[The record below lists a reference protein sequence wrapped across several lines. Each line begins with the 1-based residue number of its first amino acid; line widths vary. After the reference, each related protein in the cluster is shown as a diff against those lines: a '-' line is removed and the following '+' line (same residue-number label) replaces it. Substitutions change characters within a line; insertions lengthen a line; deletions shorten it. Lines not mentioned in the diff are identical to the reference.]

1 MKAYSVGFAK
11 KNAEQFFGM
20 LRRTG
25 IRRVVDIRLRN
36 TSQLAGFTKRED
48 LPYFLRELCGAEYR
62 HEPLLAPT
70 DAILDGY
77 KKAGE
82 DWATYERAFLPLLQ
96 ERHIERH
103 LPRDLFEVPTALLC
117 AEPTAEH
124 CHRRLI
130 LEYLAKKWGGLEIVH
145 L

>member
-1 MKAYSVGFAK
+1 MKAYSVGFGK
-11 KNAEQFFGM
+11 KNAEQFFGL
-20 LRRTG
+20 LRRSG

-77 KKAGE
+77 KKAGG
-82 DWATYERAFLPLLQ
+82 DWAAYEGAFLPLLK
-96 ERHIERH
+96 ERRIERH
-103 LPRDLFEVPTALLC
+103 LPRDLFAVPTVLLC

-124 CHRRLI
+124 CHRRLV
-130 LEYLAKKWGGLEIVH
+130 LEYLRKKWGDLEIVH